1 MHCASERIRSEPQV
15 VGFDGI
21 FVPELIAAL
30 SNAPVRGSVTDDS
43 NSCMIAFGN
52 LGPRHER
59 TGGFELAVQP
69 LHVVFEIVGAL
80 AVLGSLVVSAAT
92 REVGRRGM
100 NRSGQ
105 RAVADAVPVHIFV

>member
-1 MHCASERIRSEPQV
+1 MHFASERIRSEPQV

-69 LHVVFEIVGAL
+69 LHIIFEIVGAL
-80 AVLGSLVVSAAT
+80 TVLGSLIVAAAACA
-92 REVGRRGM
+92 VGRRGM
-100 NRSGQ
+100 GGSG
-105 RAVADAVPVHIFV
+105 